1 MGTAIGELAAVI
13 GEQPRHWWV
22 VALRGV
28 AAIVFGILAFA
39 WPGLTLA
46 VLVLLFGVYAILDGL
61 LALYA
66 AARSGGKDLWARLLE
81 GVVGIVAGLIA
92 FFMPGLTALA
102 LLFVIA
108 AWAILTGAMEVIA
121 AVRLRQV
128 IQNEWAL
135 IFAGVLSVLFGL
147 LLIVQPGAG
156 VLAVVWLVG
165 LYAIIFG
172 VALLALAWRLRGM
185 LEHPQGVS
193 AGIHQTRAA

>member
-1 MGTAIGELAAVI
+1 MGTAIGELAAVL

-39 WPGLTLA
+39 WPGVTLA
-46 VLVLLFGVYAILDGL
+46 VLVLLFGVYAILDGV

-81 GVVGIVAGLIA
+81 GIVGIVAGLVA
-92 FFMPGLTALA
+92 FFLPGLTALA

-108 AWAILTGAMEVIA
+108 AWAILTGVLEVIA

-135 IFAGVLSVLFGL
+135 ILAGVLSVLFGL
-147 LLIVQPGAG
+147 LLRVQAGAG
-156 VLAVVWLVG
+156 ILARVWLGG
-165 LYAIIFG
+165 LLPVLFG
-172 VALLALAWRLRGM
+172 NALLSLCRLPRGM
-185 LEHPQGVS
+185 QRRP
-193 AGIHQTRAA
+193 